1 MARKHKAD
9 TDMVL
14 SAGTAA
20 VPRRKTTM
28 AARSKH
34 SVPPAEVPAS
44 SPNETPV
51 PTAASVDRGEIA
63 RLAYAYWEARG
74 YQGGSSEE
82 DWLRAE
88 HELKAR
94 VMAATA

>member
-1 MARKHKAD
+1 MARKHKSD

-20 VPRRKTTM
+20 VPRRKTAM

-34 SVPPAEVPAS
+34 SAPPAEVLAP
-44 SPNETPV
+44 SPIETQV
-51 PTAASVDRGEIA
+51 PTAASVDRDETA

-88 HELKAR
+88 HALKAR
-94 VMAATA
+94 AMAATA